1 MEQSDN
7 HKALVLTIGL
17 AIQNCKVLRDKML
30 EYCKIENKTHR
41 SNVLM
46 DFVRRIHA
54 NLYSVAI
61 LSRES
66 IKHGDSTMLKLP
78 MGLILRNCF
87 MDSLYAIYLSS
98 LDEAQFEEEVTVLN
112 KDYAFSL
119 PSRKDVWID
128 KAHELGIDGLEYWYD
143 DLIVDNFN
151 QYFAEYTIEPTGDW
165 SYEFIKNSDIRES
178 LLNKGI
184 SIERESRK
192 LMEHKTFGPIV
203 KSIFSYYK
211 YFSQYEHFSEHAHGD
226 TLAPFYEDNVSFP
239 AAIKA
244 LNRGVRTI
252 LEQVD
257 IRICLHDKI
266 Q

>member
-17 AIQNCKVLRDKML
+17 AIQNCKVLRVKML
-30 EYCKIENKTHR
+30 EYCKIENKSHR

-98 LDEAQFEEEVTVLN
+98 LDEAQFEEEVIVLN

-119 PSRKDVWID
+119 PSRKEVWVDNAQEI
-128 KAHELGIDGLEYWYD
+128 GIEGLEYWYD
-143 DLIVDNFN
+143 DMIVDHFN
-151 QYFAEYTIEPTGDW
+151 QYLKEYNIEPDFEW
-165 SYEFIKNSDIRES
+165 NYKFLQNSDIRES
-178 LLNKGI
+178 QAKNRI
-184 SIERESRK
+184 SIDSESRK
-192 LMEHKTFGPIV
+192 LMKHEKFGPIV

-226 TLAPFYEDNVSFP
+226 TLAPFYQDNVSFP

>member
-1 MEQSDN
+1 MEQNDN
-7 HKALVLTIGL
+7 HKALVLIVGL
-17 AIQNCKVLRDKML
+17 SIQNCKMLRYEML
-30 EYCKIENKTHR
+30 EYCKVESKTHR

-46 DFVRRIHA
+46 DFIKRIHA

-66 IKHGDSTMLKLP
+66 IKHGDSIMLKLP

-87 MDSLYAIYLSS
+87 IDSLYAIYLAS

-112 KDYAFSL
+112 KDYACSL

-143 DLIVDNFN
+143 DMIVDHFN
-151 QYFAEYTIEPTGDW
+151 QYLDEYTIEPTGDW

-178 LLNKGI
+178 QLKNRI
-184 SIERESRK
+184 SIDVESRK
-192 LMEHKTFGPIV
+192 LMEHEKFGSV
-203 KSIFSYYK
+203 VRSIFSYYK

-226 TLAPFYEDNVSFP
+226 TLAPFYQDNVSFP

-244 LNRGVRTI
+244 LSRAVKTI
-252 LEQVD
+252 LEQVE
-257 IRICLHDKI
+257 CGFLHDKI

>member
-178 LLNKGI
+178 QLNKGI

-226 TLAPFYEDNVSFP
+226 TLGISCFRNFCSGGFSKYV
-239 AAIKA
+239 
-244 LNRGVRTI
+244 
-252 LEQVD
+252 
-257 IRICLHDKI
+257 
-266 Q
+266 

>member
-1 MEQSDN
+1 MEQNDN
-7 HKALVLTIGL
+7 HKALVLIIGL
-17 AIQNCKVLRDKML
+17 SIQYCKMLRNEML
-30 EYCKIENKTHR
+30 EYCKVENKTHQ

-46 DFVRRIHA
+46 DFIRRIHA

-66 IKHGDSTMLKLP
+66 IKHGDRTMLKLP

-87 MDSLYAIYLSS
+87 MDCLYAIYLSS

-119 PSRKDVWID
+119 PLRKDVWID

-143 DLIVDNFN
+143 DMIVDHFN
-151 QYFAEYTIEPTGDW
+151 QYLNEYTIEPTGDW
-165 SYEFIKNSDIRES
+165 SYKFLQNSDIRES
-178 LLNKGI
+178 QLNKGI
-184 SIERESRK
+184 SIERERRK
-192 LMEHKTFGPIV
+192 LMEHEKFGPIV

-226 TLAPFYEDNVSFP
+226 SLAPFYQDNVSFP

>member
-1 MEQSDN
+1 MEQNDN

-17 AIQNCKVLRDKML
+17 SIRCCQTLRHEML
-30 EYCKIENKTHR
+30 EYCKVENKTHR

-46 DFVRRIHA
+46 DFMRRIQA

-78 MGLILRNCF
+78 MGLVLRNCF

-98 LDEAQFEEEVTVLN
+98 LDEARFEEEVAVLN
-112 KDYAFSL
+112 KDYAYSL
-119 PSRKDVWID
+119 PSRKEVWID
-128 KAHELGIDGLEYWYD
+128 KAQELGFIGLEQWYD
-143 DLIVDNFN
+143 DMIVDHFN
-151 QYFAEYTIEPTGDW
+151 QYLKEYTIEPNFEW
-165 SYEFIKNSDIRES
+165 SYKFLQNSEIRGS
-178 LLNKGI
+178 QSNKGI

-192 LMEHKTFGPIV
+192 LMEHEKFGPV
-203 KSIFSYYK
+203 TKSIFSYYK

-226 TLAPFYEDNVSFP
+226 TLAPFYQDNVSFP

-244 LNRGVRTI
+244 LNKGVNLI

-257 IRICLHDKI
+257 IHS
-266 Q
+266 